1 VLRFDDTDVRI
12 ALRGMIT
19 MYEIKIESS
28 FSGAHRL
35 RDYNGQC
42 ENLHGH
48 NWKVE
53 VIVVSPDV
61 GKDGMVLD
69 FRELKEATR
78 AVLETMDHRYL
89 NEIPYF
95 SERNPSSENI
105 AKYIFDR
112 VTDRLGERRVR
123 VTKVTAWESDGACAS
138 YYED

>member
-1 VLRFDDTDVRI
+1 MLRFDDTDVRI

-105 AKYIFDR
+105 ARYVWREVNGKLR
-112 VTDRLGERRVR
+112 EMGVRVR
-123 VTKVTAWESDGACAS
+123 SVTVSESATASAT
-138 YYED
+138 YVP